1 MPALDTAK
9 MKQSWFVISML
20 VTKDFKL
27 KYRRSVLG
35 MFWSVL
41 NPLLMMIVLT
51 AVFSTMFRFEIE
63 YYPVY
68 LILGNTLF
76 NMGMDTMG
84 NSMRSIIDA
93 APLLRKVKVDPII
106 FPIEKVLFELIS
118 FAVSLIAVA
127 AVMLFM
133 QVPLTFNIVLLPLL
147 LVYTGAFSL
156 GIGLILAALAV
167 FFRDVLHFWSVLRML
182 WMYAT
187 PLFYPADILPSWMM
201 TLEAYNPMY
210 QFVTYFRQIALWG
223 QTPGLAEN
231 GICLLMAVVT
241 LGVGVLVFRRAQKKF
256 ILYV

>member
-1 MPALDTAK
+1 MAK
-9 MKQSWFVISML
+9 LNAADLKQSWFVISML
-20 VTKDFKL
+20 VSKDFKL

-76 NMGMDTMG
+76 NMGTDTMG
-84 NSMRSIIDA
+84 NSMKSIIDA

-106 FPIEKVLFELIS
+106 FPVEKVLFEAIS

-127 AVMLFM
+127 AVMMFM
-133 QVPLTFNIVLLPLL
+133 QVPLTFSILLLPLIL
-147 LVYTGAFSL
+147 FYTACFSL

-187 PLFYPADILPSWMM
+187 PLFYPAEILPPWMM
-201 TLEAYNPMY
+201 ALEVYNPMY

-223 QTPGLAEN
+223 QTPGLTEN
-231 GICLLMAVVT
+231 LICIGMAAST
-241 LGVGVLVFRRAQKKF
+241 LAVGYLVFRRAQKKF